1 MNVQI
6 HPSYFHKIVS
16 SEPFSLMLDVAAATG
31 YLSHHVYVCLSV
43 ARAAKL
49 PKECVNLV
57 VEEEINHRRSML
69 RSARF
74 AGGEV

>member
-16 SEPFSLMLDVAAATG
+16 SEPFSLMLDVAAASG
-31 YLSHHVYVCLSV
+31 YTTHHVYVSLAL

-49 PKECVNLV
+49 PTACVNV
-57 VEEEINHRRSML
+57 AVEAEINRRSML
-69 RSARF
+69 RSARV
-74 AGGEV
+74 AGGAE